1 MAFLDVAST
10 DSLFSWEDE
19 SGQTQ
24 TLDVDVVMA
33 VSDKRQA
40 KLTDHVV
47 ETGVVIT
54 DHVVIQPE
62 SLSMELLVTQTPFT
76 GTKTSVPVDAPASAL
91 KAKSYP
97 LDVRPSEFVPGG
109 FFLLTQGL
117 QTVAASAANALL
129 GAAGAGQQM
138 QGHERTDVT
147 TKLTAQVVQGD
158 DADRVADVHDK
169 LVEILNGAMPVTV
182 SFKGRLYVG
191 YLLEEVELTHAAGKF
206 GAGTFKVKARALN
219 TVDAATA
226 ALPNPADFR
235 AKAAVA
241 KGNKPSKTPDPDPK
255 KSMKSAL
262 AHTADGD
269 VTAGVKSLIGLGGG

>member
-19 SGQTQ
+19 SGTTQ

-33 VSDKRQA
+33 AADKRTA
-40 KLTDHVV
+40 KVTDHVV
-47 ETGVVIT
+47 ETGVVIS

-76 GTKTSVPVDAPASAL
+76 GTQVSIGIDAPSSKL
-91 KAKSYP
+91 VSKNYP

-109 FFLLTQGL
+109 FFLLTQGV
-117 QTVAASAANALL
+117 QAVVASVANALL
-129 GAAGAGQQM
+129 GAAGAGTQM
-138 QGHERTDVT
+138 KGSERQETSA
-147 TKLTAQVVQGD
+147 KLTAQVIQGD
-158 DADRVADVHDK
+158 NADRVADVHDK
-169 LVEILNGAMPVTV
+169 LIEILNGAMPVTV
-182 SFKGRLYVG
+182 SFKGRLYVD

-226 ALPNPADFR
+226 ALPDPADFR
-235 AKAAVA
+235 AKAAVP
-241 KGNKPSKTPDPDPK
+241 KGNKPSTTPDPDPK

-269 VTAGVKSLIGLGGG
+269 VTKGLKSLVGLGGG